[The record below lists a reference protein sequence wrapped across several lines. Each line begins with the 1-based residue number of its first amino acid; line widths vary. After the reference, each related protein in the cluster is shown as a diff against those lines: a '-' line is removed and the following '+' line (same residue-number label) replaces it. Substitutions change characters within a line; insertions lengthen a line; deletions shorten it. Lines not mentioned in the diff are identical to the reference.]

1 MNVKKY
7 VLAFIATVLST
18 SIFAYPA
25 VQEED
30 PAAQLLQQYAAQM
43 QELQKSFE
51 KELLPP
57 LKQIAQLGLQ
67 VQQSGQQEL
76 TAEQEQ
82 LFNTYTTRLDAGLT
96 KLVTPTLKDFNLAQ
110 FNEQY
115 AQMAKTHGLP
125 AQQFTLENVTEM
137 MKGMYLVSALGLF
150 EQTQK
155 LTTDELTVL
164 IDLFFPQEEEET
176 K

>member
-7 VLAFIATVLST
+7 FLALVATVLSVGV
-18 SIFAYPA
+18 FAYPA
-25 VQEED
+25 VPDEE
-30 PAAQLLQQYAAQM
+30 PTNQLLQQYAAQM
-43 QELQKSFE
+43 QELQKSLE
-51 KELLPP
+51 KEVLPL

-67 VQQSGQQEL
+67 VQNSTQTEL
-76 TAEQEQ
+76 TPQQEQ
-82 LFNTYTTRLDAGLT
+82 LFNTYTTQLDATLT
-96 KLVTPTLKDFNLAQ
+96 QLVAPTLKDLDVAQ

-115 AQMAKTHGLP
+115 AQMSKTYGLP
-125 AQQFTLENVTEM
+125 AHQFTLPEISEM

-155 LTTDELTVL
+155 LTADELTVL
-164 IDLFFPQEEEET
+164 VEIFFPQEEEG

>member
-7 VLAFIATVLST
+7 ILALIATALST

-25 VQEED
+25 VQDEE
-30 PAAQLLQQYAAQM
+30 PATQLLQQYAAQM
-43 QELQKSFE
+43 QELQKSLE
-51 KELLPP
+51 KEVLPP

-67 VQQSGQQEL
+67 IQQSAQTEL
-76 TAEQEQ
+76 TPQQEQ
-82 LFNTYTTRLDAGLT
+82 LFNQYTNQLDLSLT
-96 KLVTPTLKDFNLAQ
+96 QLVAPALKDVDIVQ

-115 AQMAKTHGLP
+115 AQMAKTYNLP
-125 AQQFTLENVTEM
+125 AHQFTLPEISEM
-137 MKGMYLVSALGLF
+137 MKGLYLVSALGLF

-155 LTTDELTVL
+155 LTADELTVL
-164 IDLFFPQEEEET
+164 VEIFFPQEEED